1 MSLGGLGIVIGEI
14 LCMGV
19 LFRITKTMDPKYAFG
34 LAGLSGVF
42 LTFFLLFMIKEP
54 DAEDVQP
61 VIITKNPIIS

>member
-34 LAGLSGVF
+34 LAGLSGVL
-42 LTFFLLFMIKEP
+42 LTFLLLFMIKEP
-54 DAEDVQP
+54 APEEVRP
-61 VIITKNPIIS
+61 VVITKNPIIS